1 MLKDRIITEEEVSYN
16 ELATMRSIRNSIGF
30 PMKDDELLK
39 FYVEWNNICF
49 TLKHGKRGN
58 RQC

>member
-30 PMKDDELLK
+30 PMKDNELLK
-39 FYVEWNNICF
+39 FYVEWNNICYKI
-49 TLKHGKRGN
+49 KHTNKKR
-58 RQC
+58 R

>member
-39 FYVEWNNICF
+39 FYVEWNNICHQI
-49 TLKHGKRGN
+49 KHTNKKR
-58 RQC
+58 R